1 MQEDATVE
9 RAAAPTLGKRK
20 IGLALSSGMAR
31 GWAHIGVLRA
41 LGRFG
46 VQFDVIA
53 GASAGA
59 LVGGCFLAGR
69 LDELEAWASAL
80 NKRRI
85 MSYLDLQLG
94 YGGLIKG
101 DRLRAELRRA
111 LGPQRIETLPIPFV
125 AVATDLVTGH
135 EVWIQK
141 GDLADAVR
149 ASFALPG
156 LFPPLELEGRWLAD
170 GALVD
175 PLPVAACR
183 ALGAEMVIA
192 VNLNT
197 DIIGKSRDAAR
208 LPSTMGFDP
217 LTLGEDKQK
226 PFIASLTES
235 LTRGI
240 FRRDPDRPSIFGV
253 MTTSLGIMQDRLTRS
268 RLAGDPPDVHIT
280 PRVGHIGLLE
290 FDRTEEAVREGEEA
304 VERRRDEIADALEVM
319 RLIGRSTARQT
330 AP

>member
-1 MQEDATVE
+1 MQQDA
-9 RAAAPTLGKRK
+9 ADGPAPGPMLGKRK

-31 GWAHIGVLRA
+31 GWAHIGALRA
-41 LGRFG
+41 LGRLG
-46 VQFDVIA
+46 VEFDVIA

-59 LVGGCFLAGR
+59 LVGGCFLAGK
-69 LDELEAWASAL
+69 LDELEDWASAL
-80 NKRRI
+80 NRRRI

-111 LGPQRIETLPIPFV
+111 LGPARVETLSTPFV

-135 EVWIQK
+135 EIWLQK
-141 GDLADAVR
+141 GDLADALR

-156 LFPPLELEGRWLAD
+156 LFPPIEVDGRWLAD

-208 LPSTMGFDP
+208 LPASMGDP
-217 LTLGEDKQK
+217 VSLTQDKQK
-226 PFIASLTES
+226 PFMSALTES

-280 PRVGHIGLLE
+280 PRVGHIGLVE
-290 FDRTEEAVREGEEA
+290 FDRTEEAIREGEEA
-304 VERRRDEIADALEVM
+304 VERRRDEILDALEVM
-319 RLIGRSTARQT
+319 RLIGGASL
-330 AP
+330 

>member
-1 MQEDATVE
+1 MQQDA
-9 RAAAPTLGKRK
+9 ADGPAPGPMLGKRK

-31 GWAHIGVLRA
+31 GWAHIGALRA
-41 LGRFG
+41 LGRLG
-46 VQFDVIA
+46 VEFDVIA

-59 LVGGCFLAGR
+59 LVGGCFLAGK
-69 LDELEAWASAL
+69 LDELEDWARAL
-80 NKRRI
+80 NRRRI

-94 YGGLIKG
+94 FGGLIKG
-101 DRLRAELRRA
+101 DRLRAELRHA
-111 LGPQRIETLPIPFV
+111 LGPTRIETLPIPFV

-135 EVWIQK
+135 EIWLQK
-141 GDLADAVR
+141 GDLADALR
-149 ASFALPG
+149 ASFSLPG
-156 LFPPLELEGRWLAD
+156 LFPPIEVDGRWLAD

-208 LPSTMGFDP
+208 LPASMGDP
-217 LTLGEDKQK
+217 VSLTPEKQK
-226 PFIASLTES
+226 PLMSALTES

-280 PRVGHIGLLE
+280 PRVGHIGLVE
-290 FDRTEEAVREGEEA
+290 FDRTEEAVHEGEEA
-304 VERRRDEIADALEVM
+304 VERRRDEILDALEVM
-319 RLIGRSTARQT
+319 RLIGRASL
-330 AP
+330 

>member
-1 MQEDATVE
+1 MQQDA
-9 RAAAPTLGKRK
+9 AGGPAPGPMLGKRK

-31 GWAHIGVLRA
+31 GWAHIGALRA
-41 LGRFG
+41 LGRLG
-46 VQFDVIA
+46 VEFDVIA

-59 LVGGCFLAGR
+59 LVGGCFLAGK
-69 LDELEAWASAL
+69 LDELEEWASAL
-80 NKRRI
+80 NRRRI

-101 DRLRAELRRA
+101 DRLRAELRHA
-111 LGPQRIETLPIPFV
+111 LGPSRIETLPIPFV

-135 EVWIQK
+135 EIWLQK
-141 GDLADAVR
+141 GDLADALR
-149 ASFALPG
+149 ASFSLPG
-156 LFPPLELEGRWLAD
+156 LFPPIEVDGRWLAD

-208 LPSTMGFDP
+208 LPASMGDP
-217 LTLGEDKQK
+217 VSMTQDKQK
-226 PFIASLTES
+226 PFMSALTES
-235 LTRGI
+235 LTRGL

-280 PRVGHIGLLE
+280 PRVGHIGLVE

-304 VERRRDEIADALEVM
+304 VERRRDEILDALEVM
-319 RLIGRSTARQT
+319 RLIGGASL
-330 AP
+330 

>member
-1 MQEDATVE
+1 MQHDETETPALE
-9 RAAAPTLGKRK
+9 RGARVFGKRK

-41 LGRFG
+41 LGRLG
-46 VQFDVIA
+46 VGVDVVA
-53 GASAGA
+53 GVSAGA
-59 LVGGCFLAGR
+59 LVGGCFLANR
-69 LDELEAWASAL
+69 LDELESWASAL
-80 NKRRI
+80 TKRKI
-85 MSYLDLQLG
+85 VSYLDLQLG
-94 YGGLIKG
+94 RGGLIKG
-101 DRLRAELRRA
+101 DRLLAELRRA
-111 LGPQRIETLPIPFV
+111 VGAFRIEDLPIPFV

-135 EVWIQK
+135 EIWLQR
-141 GDLADAVR
+141 GDLADAMR

-156 LFPPLELEGRWLAD
+156 LFPPIELDGRWLAD
-170 GALVD
+170 GALVN

-183 ALGAEMVIA
+183 ALGAELVIA

-208 LPSTMGFDP
+208 LPE
-217 LTLGEDKQK
+217 TLGLDPASPTDEKQRS
-226 PFIASLTES
+226 FISSLAEN

-240 FRRDPDRPSIFGV
+240 FRRDDDRPSIFGV

-290 FDRTEEAVREGEEA
+290 FDRTEEAIREGEEA
-304 VERRRDEIADALEVM
+304 VERRRPEIFDALEVM
-319 RLIGRSTARQT
+319 RMI
-330 AP
+330 

>member
-1 MQEDATVE
+1 MAGEATDKPKTDE
-9 RAAAPTLGKRK
+9 HPLGRRK

-31 GWAHIGVLRA
+31 GWAHIGALRA
-41 LGRFG
+41 LSRMG
-46 VQFDVIA
+46 VTFDVVA
-53 GASAGA
+53 GTSAGA

-69 LDELEAWASAL
+69 LDELEAWATSL
-80 NKRRI
+80 NKRKI
-85 MSYLDLQLG
+85 VSYLDLQLG

-101 DRLRAELRRA
+101 DRLLAELRTA
-111 LGPQRIETLPIPFV
+111 LGPARIETLPTPFV

-135 EVWIQK
+135 EIWLQK
-141 GDLADAVR
+141 GDLSEALR
-149 ASFALPG
+149 ASFSLPG
-156 LFPPLELEGRWLAD
+156 LFPPMEVEGRWLAD

-183 ALGAEMVIA
+183 ALGAELVIA

-208 LPSTMGFDP
+208 IPSTMGFDP
-217 LTLGEDKQK
+217 ITLLQERQK
-226 PFIASLTES
+226 PFVFSLTES
-235 LTRGI
+235 LTRGV

-253 MTTSLGIMQDRLTRS
+253 MTTSLSIMQDRLTRS

-290 FDRTEEAVREGEEA
+290 FDRTEEAVREGEAA
-304 VERRRDEIADALEVM
+304 VERRREEISDALQVM
-319 RLIGRSTARQT
+319 GLI
-330 AP
+330 

>member
-1 MQEDATVE
+1 MQQQPAQSTPPDDAT
-9 RAAAPTLGKRK
+9 RPLGKRK

-31 GWAHIGVLRA
+31 GWAHIGALRA
-41 LGRFG
+41 LKRMG
-46 VQFDVIA
+46 VHFDVIA

-69 LDELEAWASAL
+69 LDELEAWASSL
-80 NKRRI
+80 DTRKI
-85 MSYLDLQLG
+85 VSYLDLQLG

-101 DRLRAELRRA
+101 DRLLKELRRA
-111 LGPQRIETLPIPFV
+111 LGPTRIETLPTPFV

-135 EVWIQK
+135 EIWLQK
-141 GDLADAVR
+141 GDLADALR
-149 ASFALPG
+149 ASFSLPG
-156 LFPPLELEGRWLAD
+156 LFPPIEMDGRWLAD

-183 ALGAEMVIA
+183 ALGAELVIA

-208 LPSTMGFDP
+208 TPSSMGFDP
-217 LTLGEDKQK
+217 ITLLQEKQK
-226 PFIASLTES
+226 PFIASLADS
-235 LTRGI
+235 LTRGV

-253 MTTSLGIMQDRLTRS
+253 MTTSLSIMQDRLTRS

-290 FDRTEEAVREGEEA
+290 FDRTEEAIAEGEHA
-304 VERRRDEIADALEVM
+304 VERRREEIVDALEVM
-319 RLIGRSTARQT
+319 RLI
-330 AP
+330 

>member
-1 MQEDATVE
+1 MQQDA
-9 RAAAPTLGKRK
+9 ADGPAPGPMLGKRK

-31 GWAHIGVLRA
+31 GWAHIGALRA
-41 LGRFG
+41 LGRLG
-46 VQFDVIA
+46 VEFDVIA

-59 LVGGCFLAGR
+59 LVGGCFLAGK
-69 LDELEAWASAL
+69 LDELEEWASAL
-80 NKRRI
+80 NRRRI

-101 DRLRAELRRA
+101 DRLRAELRHA
-111 LGPQRIETLPIPFV
+111 LGPSRVETLPIPFV

-135 EVWIQK
+135 EIWLQK
-141 GDLADAVR
+141 GDLADALR

-156 LFPPLELEGRWLAD
+156 LFPPIEVDGRWLAD

-208 LPSTMGFDP
+208 LPASMGDP
-217 LTLGEDKQK
+217 VSMTQDKQK
-226 PFIASLTES
+226 PFMSALTES
-235 LTRGI
+235 LTRGL

-280 PRVGHIGLLE
+280 PRVGHIGLVE
-290 FDRTEEAVREGEEA
+290 FDRTEEAIREGEEA
-304 VERRRDEIADALEVM
+304 VERRRDEILDALEVM
-319 RLIGRSTARQT
+319 RLIGGASL
-330 AP
+330 

>member
-1 MQEDATVE
+1 MQEDAVGS
-9 RAAAPTLGKRK
+9 APMLGKRK

-31 GWAHIGVLRA
+31 GWAHIGALRA
-41 LGRFG
+41 LGRLG

-59 LVGGCFLAGR
+59 LVGGCYLAGK
-69 LDELEAWASAL
+69 LDELEDWASSL

-101 DRLRAELRRA
+101 DRLRMELRRA
-111 LGPQRIETLPIPFV
+111 LGPLRIETLPTPFV

-135 EVWIQK
+135 EIWLQK
-141 GDLADAVR
+141 GDLADALR
-149 ASFALPG
+149 ASFSLPG
-156 LFPPLELEGRWLAD
+156 LFPPIELEGRWLAD

-208 LPSTMGFDP
+208 LPGSFSLDP
-217 LTLGEDKQK
+217 LTLAEDKQK

-253 MTTSLGIMQDRLTRS
+253 MTTSLSIMQDRLTRS

-319 RLIGRSTARQT
+319 RLIRGGAS
-330 AP
+330 

>member
-1 MQEDATVE
+1 MQEDAAAGRT
-9 RAAAPTLGKRK
+9 AADAAPTLGKRK

-31 GWAHIGVLRA
+31 GWAHIGALRA
-41 LGRFG
+41 LGRLG
-46 VQFDVIA
+46 VKFDVIA

-69 LDELEAWASAL
+69 LDELEDWASTL

-111 LGPQRIETLPIPFV
+111 LGALRIETLPVPFV

-135 EVWIQK
+135 EIWLQR
-141 GDLADAVR
+141 GDLADALR
-149 ASFALPG
+149 ASFSLPG
-156 LFPPLELEGRWLAD
+156 LFPPIELEGRWLAD

-183 ALGAEMVIA
+183 ALGAELVIA

-208 LPSTMGFDP
+208 LPSSMNVDP

-226 PFIASLTES
+226 PFIASLTDS

-253 MTTSLGIMQDRLTRS
+253 MTTSLSIMQDRLTRS

-319 RLIGRSTARQT
+319 LRMRGGTT
-330 AP
+330 